1 MNLNKL
7 EINANSIPYK
17 IMYASFAFAIALILA
32 LPAHAKD
39 GKAWGGKC
47 IHVGSGGATTA
58 VSCGDGASCSGG
70 GWGGGDCTIGMRDTS
85 KTLTPKAKSADPAIL
100 KGSAPKQPVKK

>member
-7 EINANSIPYK
+7 EISANSISNK

-32 LPAHAKD
+32 IPAHAKD

-85 KTLTPKAKSADPAIL
+85 RTLTPKAKSADPVIL
-100 KGSAPKQPVKK
+100 KGSVPKQPVKK